1 MVSVQGVICQGWGR
15 GLDLW
20 CWASK
25 FETVRAR
32 ECDVGFY
39 YWTGTTTVF
48 QNTYAQTCQTGYL
61 IGGDKDTAVGDNTD
75 TPGTQNPYPPHRP
88 IGINFIGTAA
98 DDTAT
103 HAYYVNDSSATT
115 FTGVASEGTGLGMF
129 RIDKSTGSITIENPK
144 HATTGGSFVDA
155 DHFVFFGQGIVDVDL
170 NNAQIDGAYTVAIF
184 DTNAPGA
191 THDSSLL
198 RLTKFFDFSTG
209 AGAGII
215 NTNVD
220 INGAVSIASA
230 TTVVTIPQKTFKYA
244 DELTS
249 SIVLSISGTVA
260 ANSNLWLGVYSFNL
274 LIGGKT
280 STSNKV
286 LLASNFTW
294 GQIFGVGGDA
304 LNSIAISSV
313 TSDSA
318 NIYVTMTMSSAV
330 TGSLTIDAN
339 SNKANYQQLNHR
351 H

>member
-1 MVSVQGVICQGWGR
+1 
-15 GLDLW
+15 
-20 CWASK
+20 
-25 FETVRAR
+25 
-32 ECDVGFY
+32 
-39 YWTGTTTVF
+39 
-48 QNTYAQTCQTGYL
+48 
-61 IGGDKDTAVGDNTD
+61 
-75 TPGTQNPYPPHRP
+75 
-88 IGINFIGTAA
+88 
-98 DDTAT
+98 
-103 HAYYVNDSSATT
+103 
-115 FTGVASEGTGLGMF
+115 MF